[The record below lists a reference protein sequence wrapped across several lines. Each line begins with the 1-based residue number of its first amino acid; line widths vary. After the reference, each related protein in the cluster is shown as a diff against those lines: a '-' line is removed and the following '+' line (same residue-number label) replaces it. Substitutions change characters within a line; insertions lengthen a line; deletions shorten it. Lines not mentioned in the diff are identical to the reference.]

1 MFKTEAIDNDS
12 TEVAFIGSL
21 GVAIYNT
28 QNESKV
34 RHYDLDDDLFIDQDD
49 LYSHYYQLCINKS
62 ETIIKTKDA
71 RQESIDEELKL
82 LSLKMHA
89 LDFLCKASTPYY
101 SEELILELYQA
112 SIELQ
117 EKSPEVQNFVIN
129 RLLSLPQ
136 SLSGIN
142 FTTLLEKLDKANH
155 LQEKSPIDTKLR
167 SVLRIVNLPES
178 NQAIEKI
185 RVPFVNFIKNFTLL
199 GEFEQEDITFME
211 LERELTDEGRL
222 ADIVKSI
229 LSFDTEESETLDA
242 IIKRTLDALKFKVLE
257 RESQLANRNALTGI
271 IDNFETS
278 LNNVIHEF
286 KAEVDDNQTI
296 QKQKDI
302 TENNEDNHT
311 LPLSNAIISTW
322 LEDKKTFEIDP
333 KRTAKVYSENPT
345 EAANQQVDY
354 LFDLY
359 TKKKTINKIDNEL
372 CQFIEKNL
380 KNGYSVHLCK
390 TLCNLAG
397 QLLTLN
403 DHSVFAIILDLYR
416 MAQKTNDNDAVAFNG
431 YAETLKA
438 MGRLDEA
445 LETYQQAK
453 DRFNDNTVA
462 FNGYAET
469 LKIMGRLDEALEA
482 YQQAKDRFND
492 NTVAFNGYAE
502 TLKAMGRLDEALKAY
517 QQETTEEFN
526 NDAVAA
532 CGYAETLK
540 AMGRLDEALKA
551 YQQAKDRFNDN
562 TVAFNGYAETLKA
575 MGRLDEALEA
585 YQQAKDRFND
595 NTVAFNGYAETL
607 KAMGRLDEALE
618 AYQQAEERFNNDA
631 VAVCGYAETLK
642 AMGRLDE
649 ALKAYQQAKNRFN
662 DDAVAVCGY
671 AETLKAMGRLDEAL
685 EAYQHAKDRFNDNAV
700 AVCGYAETLKAMGR
714 NKEALNTYKI
724 IYKKFPYDRVIR
736 FAFAKTYIITK
747 QYDQAL
753 TLIETPNKLTDE
765 QDWRDFYL
773 KISILLWQNKVK
785 EALEALSINQPS
797 NCPYHKSKAYLNHI
811 YSLALFRDDQIKASQ
826 RLCEKI
832 DHNASP
838 TISASTKLI
847 IHQIDWRLEGN
858 ILPKQSA
865 KKLVDYISKD
875 GDGKKFND
883 LAEQMDS
890 YYLENNKD
898 KKSKENMI
906 MIENQLLLDLPELY
920 IPIKTDGANQY
931 IQ

>member
-1 MFKTEAIDNDS
+1 MFKTETIDNGS

-62 ETIIKTKDA
+62 ETIIKTNNA
-71 RQESIDEELKL
+71 RQESIDEELKS

-142 FTTLLEKLDKANH
+142 FTTLLEKLDKANY

-167 SVLRIVNLPES
+167 TVLRIISLPES
-178 NQAIEKI
+178 DQVIEKI

-229 LSFDTEESETLDA
+229 LSLDTEESETLDA
-242 IIKRTLDALKFKVLE
+242 ITKRTLDALKFKVLE
-257 RESQLANRNALTGI
+257 RGNQLPNRNALTGI

-286 KAEVDDNQTI
+286 KAKVDDNQII

-416 MAQKTNDNDAVAFNG
+416 MAQKTNDNDAVAVCG

-445 LETYQQAK
+445 LKAYQQAK
-453 DRFNDNTVA
+453 NRFNDDAVA
-462 FNGYAET
+462 VCGYAET
-469 LKIMGRLDEALEA
+469 LKAMGRLDEALKA
-482 YQQAKDRFND
+482 YQQAKNRFND
-492 NTVAFNGYAE
+492 DTVAFNGYAE

-540 AMGRLDEALKA
+540 AMGRLDEAL
-551 YQQAKDRFNDN
+551 
-562 TVAFNGYAETLKA
+562 
-575 MGRLDEALEA
+575 EA

-595 NTVAFNGYAETL
+595 N
-607 KAMGRLDEALE
+607 
-618 AYQQAEERFNNDA
+618 A

-642 AMGRLDE
+642 IMGRLNE

-685 EAYQHAKDRFNDNAV
+685 EAYQQAKDRFNDNAV

-724 IYKKFPYDRVIR
+724 IYKKFPYNRVIR

-883 LAEQMDS
+883 LAEQIDS